1 MFLRGRAYMV
11 MGFVTVVAA
20 AVVIVA
26 TISWIGC
33 ELGIHPEREPEA
45 YTFSQFNLPL
55 PEEIHFKSRDGL
67 RLTGSFFPG
76 TNGATII
83 LTHGRGGNR
92 TWMLPHANYL
102 HGDGFSILTFDFRH
116 HGESE
121 GDESTFGAKE
131 SWDIEG
137 AILHL
142 KKRPDVDSER
152 IGVQGIS
159 LGASSAILA
168 AAEVSEIKG
177 VVAEIP
183 FKSLSSVIDHS
194 FGRLVG
200 LPSFPFAT
208 GSKLICELR
217 LDIDIEDVAPVKVI
231 SKISPRSVFL
241 IDPLEDNLFPA
252 DSVEVLYEAAREPK
266 LLWQIPG
273 APHGRSGG
281 WETTPVEYERRVL
294 AFWRQTFGI

>member
-1 MFLRGRAYMV
+1 MV

-26 TISWIGC
+26 IISWIGC
-33 ELGIHPEREPEA
+33 ERGIHPKMEPDE
-45 YTFSQFNLPL
+45 YNLSQFKLPR
-55 PEEIHFKSRDGL
+55 PENVHFQSRDGL
-67 RLTGSFFPG
+67 RLAGSFFPG

-102 HGDGFSILTFDFRH
+102 HRDGFSILTFDFRY

-121 GDESTFGAKE
+121 GNESTFGAKE
-131 SWDIEG
+131 AVDIEG
-137 AILHL
+137 AVLYL
-142 KKRPDVDSER
+142 TKRPDVDSER

-159 LGASSAILA
+159 LGAVSAILA
-168 AAEVSEIKG
+168 TAEISEIKG

-194 FGRLVG
+194 FSRLVG
-200 LPSFPFAT
+200 LPSFPFAPV
-208 GSKLICELR
+208 SKFICKRR

-281 WETTPVEYERRVL
+281 WETAPVEYERRVL